1 MGNAL
6 IINMALTP
14 TLHNDML
21 VIKEQL
27 HGPTVLVK
35 ERDL

>member
-1 MGNAL
+1 MDNL
-6 IINMALTP
+6 LNINRALTP

-21 VIKEQL
+21 LIKEQL

-35 ERDL
+35 ERYF